1 MERLVGKWT
10 ENVTEMRMGTAN
22 VQQHN
27 ATDQSNA
34 KYWLGKAEIK
44 WDQ

>member
-1 MERLVGKWT
+1 MFMERLVGKWT

-27 ATDQSNA
+27 ATD
-34 KYWLGKAEIK
+34 
-44 WDQ
+44 

>member
-22 VQQHN
+22 VQHN